1 MRCPYCGVNY
11 TDGERK
17 CPICGKRVP
26 QNASGKKK
34 PIDFGISHES
44 KETDYTA
51 KSTERKQTY
60 REHSAGFA
68 DIPKHTEKQ
77 SSEAAWQR
85 AANGEHSHGNPLE
98 PKKKSGCGTGCFIV
112 IIVFIVISI
121 LGSMALEFTT
131 NSWND
136 VEDFFDSVAES
147 TDDSYTDDAYQPADV
162 PTILNGNW
170 MNSKASLS
178 LTFDNG
184 VISWKNADGSFTT
197 DSPTLYQLNLT
208 EDNIGDYLSED
219 FQSKY
224 PLDQY
229 TYYDLT
235 CWGNTD
241 PDEDDE
247 QYIELLLFIPKDAT
261 QLYSFDYYD
270 YDTYKTDTMT
280 KSGTRSKQTADPSE
294 IPAEQS
300 T

>member
-11 TDGERK
+11 DDGERK
-17 CPICGKRVP
+17 CPICGKRAP
-26 QNASGKKK
+26 QTASNKKK

-44 KETDYTA
+44 KENEYTA

-60 REHSAGFA
+60 KEPSDGFA

-77 SSEAAWQR
+77 SSESAWQR
-85 AANGEHSHGNPLE
+85 AAKGEHTHGNPLE
-98 PKKKSGCGTGCFIV
+98 PKKKSGCGIGCLIV
-112 IIVFIVISI
+112 IILFIVISI
-121 LGSMALEFTT
+121 LASASFDFTT
-131 NSWND
+131 NTRD
-136 VEDFFDSVAES
+136 EIEDFFDSVAES

-170 MNSKASLS
+170 NSSDASLS
-178 LTFDNG
+178 LTIDNG
-184 VISWKNADGSFTT
+184 VISWRNADGSFTT
-197 DSPTLYQLNLT
+197 DSPTLYQMHLT

-219 FQSKY
+219 LQDKY

-241 PDEDDE
+241 PDDDDE
-247 QYIELLLFIPKDAT
+247 YYIEILLFIPKDAS

-270 YDTYKTDTMT
+270 YDTYQTNTMT
-280 KSGTRSKQTADPSE
+280 KGGTRSKQTADPSDV
-294 IPAEQS
+294 PAEQS